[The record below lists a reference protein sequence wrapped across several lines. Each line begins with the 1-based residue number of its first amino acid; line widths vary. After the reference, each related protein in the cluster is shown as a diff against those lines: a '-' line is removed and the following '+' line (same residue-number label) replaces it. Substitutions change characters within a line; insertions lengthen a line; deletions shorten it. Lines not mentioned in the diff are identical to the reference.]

1 LHDCSD
7 GGRRGVFAAQFEMKS
22 QNPIAWALLLVVPI
36 GFAGVWRLQHTI
48 DAQRESLSQE
58 RDDVLLRSG
67 KLVKAMSL
75 EYAPLLAD
83 IYWTRVVQYYGNKH
97 VRGQANLELLW
108 PLLDITTTLDP
119 NLLIS
124 YRFGAMF
131 LSQAAPSGA
140 GRPDLAVQLIQ
151 RGIQA
156 NPDYWRLYED
166 LGFVY
171 YFDLKDYQKASEAFL
186 EGSKK
191 PNAQLWMKVMA
202 AKIAAEGESFATSA
216 FLWKDIYD
224 STADPSVKKNALL
237 HLQLLKVK
245 EDCKQLDALADEY
258 ARRYGKRPARMSE
271 MVQAGLLQGI
281 PGDPLGFAYVF
292 GEDGKAE
299 LNLASPL
306 LEQQLLLE
314 RVDKA
319 VPRN

>member
-1 LHDCSD
+1 
-7 GGRRGVFAAQFEMKS
+7 MKA
-22 QNPIAWALLLVVPI
+22 QNPIAWMLLLVLPL
-36 GFAGVWRLQHTI
+36 GFAGIWKLQHSI
-48 DAQRESLSQE
+48 DVQKVSLSEE

-75 EYAPLLAD
+75 EYAPLMAD
-83 IYWTRVVQYYGNKH
+83 IYWTRVVQYYGNQH
-97 VRGQANLELLW
+97 VRGRANLELLW

-119 NLLIS
+119 NLLTA

-131 LSQAAPSGA
+131 LSQKAPAGA

-151 RGIQA
+151 RGIQT
-156 NPDYWRLYED
+156 NPDYWRFYED

-191 PNAQLWMKVMA
+191 PNAQVWMKVMA
-202 AKIAAEGESFATSA
+202 AKVAAEGESFATSM

-224 STADPSVKKNALL
+224 STVDPSVKENALL
-237 HLQLLKVK
+237 HLRLLRVK

-258 ARRYGKRPARMSE
+258 AKRHGRRPARMSE
-271 MVQAGLLQGI
+271 LVQAGLLPRI
-281 PGDPLGFAYVF
+281 PGDPLGFAYIF
-292 GEDGKAE
+292 SEDGKAE
-299 LNLASPL
+299 LNLDSPL
-306 LEQQLLLE
+306 LEQQLLME
-314 RVDKA
+314 RFKQA

>member
-1 LHDCSD
+1 LRDRFD
-7 GGRRGVFAAQFEMKS
+7 GGGRRVFTPQPEMKT
-22 QNPIAWALLLVVPI
+22 QNPIAWLLLLVLPI
-36 GFAGVWRLQHTI
+36 GFAGIWRMQHSI
-48 DAQRESLSQE
+48 DAQRASLSQE

-67 KLVKAMSL
+67 KLVKVMSL

-97 VRGQANLELLW
+97 VRGQGNLELLW
-108 PLLDITTTLDP
+108 PMLDITTTLDP

-131 LSQAAPSGA
+131 LSQAAPVGA

-171 YFDLKDYQKASEAFL
+171 YFDLKDYQKASAAFL
-186 EGSKK
+186 EGSRR

-202 AKIAAEGESFATSA
+202 AKVAAEGESFETSM
-216 FLWKDIYD
+216 FLWKDIYN
-224 STADPSVKKNALL
+224 SAVDPSVKKNALL
-237 HLQLLKVK
+237 HMQLLKVK

-258 ARRYGKRPARMSE
+258 AKRYGKRPARMSE

-281 PGDPLGFAYVF
+281 PGDPLGFAYIF
-292 GEDGKAE
+292 GEEGKAE
-299 LNLASPL
+299 LNLDSPL
-306 LEQQLLLE
+306 LEQQLLLG
-314 RVDKA
+314 RFK
-319 VPRN
+319 

>member
-1 LHDCSD
+1 
-7 GGRRGVFAAQFEMKS
+7 MKS
-22 QNPIAWALLLVVPI
+22 EKTIAWVLSLVLPL
-36 GFAGVWRLQHTI
+36 GFAGIWRLQHRI
-48 DAQRESLSQE
+48 DAQRASLSEE

-67 KLVKAMSL
+67 KLVKVMSL

-124 YRFGAMF
+124 YRFGALF
-131 LSQAAPSGA
+131 LSQAAPGGA

-151 RGIQA
+151 RGIKA

-171 YFDLKDYQKASEAFL
+171 YFDLKDYQKGAEAFL

-191 PNAQLWMKVMA
+191 PGAQFWMKVMA
-202 AKIAAEGESFATSA
+202 AKVAAEGESFATSL

-224 STADPSVKKNALL
+224 STADPMVKKNALL
-237 HLQLLKVK
+237 HVQLLTVK
-245 EDCKQLDALADEY
+245 EDCRQLDALADEY
-258 ARRYGKRPARMSE
+258 AKRYGKRPARMSE
-271 MVQAGLLQGI
+271 LVQAGMIHGI
-281 PGDPLGFAYVF
+281 PGDPLGFAYIF

-299 LNLASPL
+299 LNLDSPL
-306 LEQQLLLE
+306 LEKQLLQ
-314 RVDKA
+314 DHFK
-319 VPRN
+319 

>member
-1 LHDCSD
+1 LRDCSD
-7 GGRRGVFAAQFEMKS
+7 GGGRGVFAAQFEMKS
-22 QNPIAWALLLVVPI
+22 ENPIAWALLLVVPL

-67 KLVKAMSL
+67 KLVKVMSL

-108 PLLDITTTLDP
+108 PLLDITATLDP

-156 NPDYWRLYED
+156 NPDYWRFYED

-191 PNAQLWMKVMA
+191 PNAQVWMKVMA
-202 AKIAAEGESFATSA
+202 AKIAAEGESFETSM

-224 STADPSVKKNALL
+224 SAVDPTVKKNALS
-237 HLQLLKVK
+237 HLQLLRVK
-245 EDCKQLDALADEY
+245 EDCKHLDALADEY
-258 ARRYGKRPARMSE
+258 AKRYGRRPARISE
-271 MVQAGLLQGI
+271 LVQAGLLRGI
-281 PGDPLGFAYVF
+281 PGDPLGFAYIF
-292 GEDGKAE
+292 DEDGKAE
-299 LNLASPL
+299 LNLDSPL

-314 RVDKA
+314 RFNQAARRK
-319 VPRN
+319 